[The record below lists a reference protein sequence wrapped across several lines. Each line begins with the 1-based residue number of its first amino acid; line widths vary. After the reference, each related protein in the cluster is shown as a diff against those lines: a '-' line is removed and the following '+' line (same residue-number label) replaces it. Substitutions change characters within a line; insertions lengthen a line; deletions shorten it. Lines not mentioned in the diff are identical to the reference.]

1 MYESPLAPQG
11 ESLFILHPALA
22 GEPRSGSGCPAS
34 CAQHAGGR
42 RRLAPPSL
50 VPLLWAYWP
59 CKLTTGQYDSPE
71 REKRGSGRK
80 RVHIP
85 SKPSQHQG
93 GETEAEGYCPP
104 CCAQPCFPW
113 SLSNPRAYSSVAGES
128 FPLSQTG
135 CARREVWPRTGVQGR
150 YLLFQYPEQVF
161 QLLTNTIFLPL
172 VANCT

>member
-11 ESLFILHPALA
+11 ESLFILHPALT

-34 CAQHAGGR
+34 CAQHAGGGWLHR
-42 RRLAPPSL
+42 HSSPYSGLTGL
-50 VPLLWAYWP
+50 

-93 GETEAEGYCPP
+93 GETEAEGYCPL

-113 SLSNPRAYSSVAGES
+113 SLSNPRAYSSVVGES
-128 FPLSQTG
+128 FPLSQTW
-135 CARREVWPRTGVQGR
+135 CARREAWPRTGVQGR